1 MELTVE
7 KISIPILE
15 DLEFE
20 LEVPCLSSEKRIKMK
35 RRKEKKEE
43 ERFKISEVDL
53 EKRELTD
60 CELKLWYSLERSLL
74 LILLTNTILA
84 IDNIEI
90 YNISNPKEGS
100 GTNEIALSR
109 DLIIKSVIA
118 LPKVVL
124 EELMD

>member
-1 MELTVE
+1 MFELTVE

-74 LILLTNTILA
+74 LILLT
-84 IDNIEI
+84 
-90 YNISNPKEGS
+90 SGS
-100 GTNEIALSR
+100 LS
-109 DLIIKSVIA
+109 LIIVKI
-118 LPKVVL
+118 PFWP
-124 EELMD
+124 